1 MLVKD
6 VKIKK
11 IEKLLQSLPDDLII
25 DSINLTNGYEIHL
38 RANPDTQYEY
48 NYDNDLEELNKV
60 VEELGNS

>member
-11 IEKLLQSLPDDLII
+11 IEKLLQSLPDNLII
-25 DSINLTNGYEIHL
+25 DSIDLTNGYKIHL
-38 RANPDTQYEY
+38 TANLNTQEECYY
-48 NYDNDLEELNKV
+48 LHSLEELNRV